1 MFFTV
6 SFYIALALSG
16 LGLLFKVSTWF
27 RYTIWTGTTPF
38 SPSQRILHAVK
49 GIFKTLFS
57 PKCGILLKVFLC
69 DVLVQC
75 RTLKESRL
83 RWVMHMCI
91 FWGFMLLLL
100 LHALEQTI
108 TASLF
113 ADYAS
118 TLNPFLFLRSLFG
131 LMVIAGLAIAAYR
144 RFILKGPRHFSNA
157 MDHYVMAIL
166 AVVMISGFALE
177 ATKIGSHSL
186 YQQMVEDYAD
196 TDDTR
201 ELQSLESFWVEKFGV
216 VSPRVKGPFEEEML
230 AQGGEI
236 HEMSCA
242 ACHSRP
248 QWAPL
253 SYGLAM
259 VIKPFA
265 LTLDTLNI
273 PVILWYIH
281 FLACFIGLAYLP
293 FSRMFHIMAS
303 PLSLLANAVMDRETS
318 HPANIATRQIL
329 ELDACTHCGTC
340 TQACAVGITFERIP
354 NVNILPSEKIASVAA
369 LVAGKKLTDQELLHI
384 QEGLY
389 LCSNCYNCTL
399 VCPVGINL
407 QDLWFNVREALLEKG
422 LPALLLL
429 SPFSLYR
436 GLRRDSIDPRQ
447 YIEPRQKAEKAF
459 DDQCKS
465 LDSYG
470 SPIDIR
476 SLDKDFKKTL
486 QGSPRGDSLSYCFTC
501 MTCSSSCPVVLNYEN
516 GSGSLDLLPHQI
528 IHAAT
533 LGIRDPIYRSRML
546 WRCLGCYQ
554 CQENCPQKVRVADI
568 LFQLKNMAMEH
579 IKPRIQDPEQE

>member
-1 MFFTV
+1 MFFTI
-6 SFYIALALSG
+6 SFYIALVLFG
-16 LGLLFKVSTWF
+16 LGLLFKLSTWF
-27 RYTIWTGTTPF
+27 RYTIWAGTTPF
-38 SPSQRILHAVK
+38 SASQRILHAVK
-49 GIFKTLFS
+49 GLFKTLFS

-69 DVLVQC
+69 DVLLQC

-83 RWVMHMCI
+83 RWVMHMSI

-108 TASLF
+108 TVSLF

-118 TLNPFLFLRSLFG
+118 TLNPFLFLRNVFG
-131 LMVIAGLAIAAYR
+131 LMVIAGIAIAAYR
-144 RFILKGPRHFSNA
+144 RFILKTPRHFSNA
-157 MDHYVMAIL
+157 MDHYAMAIL
-166 AVVMISGFALE
+166 AVIMVSGFVLE
-177 ATKIGSHSL
+177 ASKIGSHTV
-186 YQQMVEDYAD
+186 YQKMVEDYAD
-196 TDDTR
+196 SDDPQ
-201 ELQSLESFWVEKFGV
+201 ELKSLESYWVEKFGV
-216 VSPRVKGPFEEEML
+216 VSPQVKAPFKEDVL
-230 AQGGEI
+230 AQGREI

-265 LTLDTLNI
+265 LSLDALNI
-273 PVILWYIH
+273 PAVLWTIH

-293 FSRMFHIMAS
+293 FSRMFHIIAS

-318 HPANIATRQIL
+318 HPANIATRQML

-340 TQACAVGITFERIP
+340 TQVCSVGITFERIP
-354 NVNILPSEKIASVAA
+354 NVNILPSEKIASVKT

-389 LCSNCYNCTL
+389 ICTNCYNCTL
-399 VCPVGINL
+399 ICPVGINL
-407 QDLWFNVREALLEKG
+407 QDLWFSIREALLKKG
-422 LPALLLL
+422 HPALPLF
-429 SPFSLYR
+429 SPFSVYR
-436 GLRRDSIDPRQ
+436 GLRRDSIDPGE
-447 YIEPRQKAEKAF
+447 YVEPQQIAGKAF
-459 DDQCKS
+459 DQQCKS

-476 SLDKDFKKTL
+476 SMDRTFKKTL
-486 QGSPRGDSLSYCFTC
+486 QGSPKGNSLSYCFTC

-516 GSGSLDLLPHQI
+516 AAGNLDLLPHQI
-528 IHAAT
+528 IHAAA

-554 CQENCPQKVRVADI
+554 CQENCPQKVQVADI
-568 LFQLKNMAMEH
+568 FYRLKNMAMVH
-579 IKPRIQDPEQE
+579 VKSRMQHPEQE